1 MNGENASTAAVSGAE
16 AVAPAARPVPAGAI
30 SPRAAEWSVAV
41 FSSRERADVL
51 DATVRAALRASAGRS
66 AVVDVLVNGNARLA
80 REVRTR
86 LDEHGERSNANVRIW
101 FITLADKAHTF
112 NEYIHRLWPGSAV
125 AYFIDGYARP
135 RAQSLDAI
143 ARALDADPFPLGA
156 TGIPTVGRSARSLRA
171 AMLDHGGIHGNL
183 YALRGG
189 VIDEIRASG
198 CRLPL
203 GIYKTDPMVG
213 AWLAFGLDPALN
225 DWDLRRVK
233 VVPEASWDFDPLS
246 IWRAS
251 DLATHAQRWM
261 RQQQGWIENNAIHDF
276 LAIRRLHPRAL
287 PKTIA
292 ELVSAWL
299 EVNRADVRRHFL
311 RYPLSRFMLARFR
324 PGRDWSLAAIPPRLV
339 EKES

>member
-1 MNGENASTAAVSGAE
+1 MSGKNAGAAAVSRAK
-16 AVAPAARPVPAGAI
+16 AVAPTATSAPAGADA
-30 SPRAAEWSVAV
+30 PTAPEWSVAV
-41 FSSRERADVL
+41 FSSRERSDVL
-51 DATVRAALRASAGRS
+51 DSTVRAALQASASRS
-66 AVVDVLVNGNARLA
+66 AVVDVLVNGNAELA
-80 REVRTR
+80 RDVRTR
-86 LDEHGERSNANVRIW
+86 LDEQGERDNANLRVW
-101 FITLADKAHTF
+101 FFALADKAHTF
-112 NEYIHRLWPGSAV
+112 NEYIHRLWPGSAI

-135 RAQSLDAI
+135 RAHSFDAI

-156 TGIPTVGRSARSLRA
+156 TGIPTVGRSARALRA
-171 AMLDHGGIHGNL
+171 AMVRHGGIHGNL

-189 VIDEIRASG
+189 VIDEMRASG

-213 AWLAFGLDPALN
+213 AWLAFGLDPARH

-233 VVPEASWDFDPLS
+233 VVPDASWDFDPLS
-246 IWRAS
+246 IWRAA
-251 DLATHAQRWM
+251 DLATQAQRWL

-287 PKTIA
+287 PRTIG

-299 EVNRADVRRHFL
+299 EANPTDARRHFL

-324 PGRDWSLAAIPPRLV
+324 SGRDWSLAAIPPRLV
-339 EKES
+339 ETER